1 MCRELGTA
9 RQHHTD
15 TRPGA
20 LQGPHP
26 AFRRTSLP
34 PQTHALICRLRSN
47 SSINLQSAE
56 EAISPVTYL
65 AATWPG
71 CLRGSRQPRA
81 HHRLQSR
88 VHARLP
94 CLACGNRPLVYDIP
108 SCRVLRPRWKRKNSK
123 QQARLFHYLTGQLLT
138 AAPVPPEPWGRGR
151 SSHVGRAQK
160 FHAGAAE
167 AAAGA
172 STAPSA
178 LGCHYQSASCWPQ
191 PRALP
196 WGPRSQLRSSRGAPR
211 DKGQLVPVEAGR
223 FNFPKELS
231 AAFRGAEKKGCM
243 INIKADQG
251 SSEAV
256 FYVPQFCFFFKK
268 KKTLLFLKCFV
279 CEVAQKA
286 EAEAFIYFV

>member
-26 AFRRTSLP
+26 AFRRTALP

-47 SSINLQSAE
+47 SSINLQSAK

-65 AATWPG
+65 TATWPG

-138 AAPVPPEPWGRGR
+138 AVLVPPEPWGRGR

-167 AAAGA
+167 AAAGRA
-172 STAPSA
+172 LALPGPAPLRLPWDVTTRAGPAGPSPEPFPGDRAPS
-178 LGCHYQSASCWPQ
+178 
-191 PRALP
+191 
-196 WGPRSQLRSSRGAPR
+196 
-211 DKGQLVPVEAGR
+211 
-223 FNFPKELS
+223 S
-231 AAFRGAEKKGCM
+231 AAAEEHHETRA
-243 INIKADQG
+243 N
-251 SSEAV
+251 
-256 FYVPQFCFFFKK
+256 
-268 KKTLLFLKCFV
+268 
-279 CEVAQKA
+279 
-286 EAEAFIYFV
+286 